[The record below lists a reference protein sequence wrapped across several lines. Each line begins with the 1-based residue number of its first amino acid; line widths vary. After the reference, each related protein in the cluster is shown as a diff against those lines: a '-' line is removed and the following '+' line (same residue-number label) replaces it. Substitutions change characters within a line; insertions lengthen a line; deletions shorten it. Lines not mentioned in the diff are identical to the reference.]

1 MVWDRGHWIPD
12 GDPKAAYE
20 KGRLKFTL
28 AGEKLQGRWILVR
41 MGGARNRDEHNWLLI
56 KEREEDGSDCGV
68 RRLHTRRTR
77 RGNKRE
83 ERHDDESNRRG
94 SSGGVAFR
102 SSAEPEHDAGA
113 DTARQNEASER
124 RSAGVSDRSRSGVRH
139 DPDVLKVTA
148 RQPATLVD
156 GVPEGDEWL
165 YELKYDGYRMLSRI
179 NQGAGR
185 RLSRNRR
192 EWTAKLPEHAK
203 AVSQLRVRDAWLD
216 REIVAIAAGG
226 TMSFQALQNAFDGAW
241 AGPAHLLRVRSLVS
255 G

>member
-12 GDPKAAYE
+12 GDPEAAYE

-56 KEREEDGSDCGV
+56 KEREEAAQTVVSADSTLAVATSVKSGMTMNQIAAARPAEWRSDRAPSRSTTPVPTQSAKTKLPSADQRGSRTKVDRGSDMTPC
-68 RRLHTRRTR
+68 
-77 RGNKRE
+77 
-83 ERHDDESNRRG
+83 
-94 SSGGVAFR
+94 
-102 SSAEPEHDAGA
+102 PEWIAP
-113 DTARQNEASER
+113 Q
-124 RSAGVSDRSRSGVRH
+124 
-139 DPDVLKVTA
+139 L
-148 RQPATLVD
+148 ATLVD

-185 RLSRNRR
+185 LLSRNRR

-203 AVSQLRVRDAWLD
+203 AVSQLRVRNAWLD
-216 REIVAIAAGG
+216 GK
-226 TMSFQALQNAFDGAW
+226 SSQ
-241 AGPAHLLRVRSLVS
+241 SLPM
-255 G
+255 GR